1 MKPTLRCE
9 LKDLIHPL
17 LYFIKKNPTS
27 IPPGFEYLSGKSV
40 ILLKPIDYG

>member
-27 IPPGFEYLSGKSV
+27 IPLDLNILAENQLSS
-40 ILLKPIDYG
+40 